1 MWAEEGNASGRYKQ
15 TQEKSPERMAFNTSE
30 GPGPCGDSYTEST
43 SKALMPWGLR
53 VDINAVLLACPP
65 CPNPSVQKR
74 LVGGLS
80 SQVPLSP
87 PRCWDP
93 AQEKNVYLKTD
104 SSKGVGAGDPNGTAK
119 LLSFPKLCP
128 RERRSICLQQ
138 GGMPASSSS

>member
-53 VDINAVLLACPP
+53 ELTSMQRFWPVLPAQIPQFRRG
-65 CPNPSVQKR
+65 S
-74 LVGGLS
+74 GALS

-93 AQEKNVYLKTD
+93 AQEKNVCLKTD

>member
-74 LVGGLS
+74 LGGGALFPGS
-80 SQVPLSP
+80 PLPTKVLGPS
-87 PRCWDP
+87 
-93 AQEKNVYLKTD
+93 
-104 SSKGVGAGDPNGTAK
+104 AGK
-119 LLSFPKLCP
+119 
-128 RERRSICLQQ
+128 ECLFKD
-138 GGMPASSSS
+138 